1 MVGLS
6 ALRGGHGWSCWQVFV
21 LGSPTSLS
29 PSESLWKA
37 VRYVIGN
44 GGSCLLVLIS
54 ALLPACCTAKALG
67 FIVELGA
74 PIHTLVFKGCA
85 RNGGF
90 LVNWGK
96 PSSAT
101 LHSKVLHD
109 TRD

>member
-1 MVGLS
+1 MVVLS

-29 PSESLWKA
+29 SSESLWKA

-44 GGSCLLVLIS
+44 GGRCLLMFIP
-54 ALLPACCTAKALG
+54 ALLRACRTAKALG
-67 FIVELGA
+67 FIVELEA
-74 PIHTLVFKGCA
+74 PIHTLMFEGCA

-90 LVNWGK
+90 LVNRGE